1 MEELLGFLYEQRIKE
16 SINTFRD
23 ILNEMMC
30 CTLDETGPNID
41 ILIISCHLDEL
52 IIEYM
57 GIKKQIYK

>member
-30 CTLDETGPNID
+30 CTLDEIEPNID
-41 ILIISCHLDEL
+41 MLIISCHLDEL

-57 GIKKQIYK
+57 GLKKANI